1 MSRPRKLLCVAMQS
15 ETYEK
20 SKGAFN
26 SNWKSLICAN
36 DLMQQNKGLIARIR
50 AGNQAF
56 SLLLFIADTH
66 ISSRF

>member
-26 SNWKSLICAN
+26 SNWEIV
-36 DLMQQNKGLIARIR
+36 DLR
-50 AGNQAF
+50 
-56 SLLLFIADTH
+56 
-66 ISSRF
+66 

>member
-1 MSRPRKLLCVAMQS
+1 MKKVRGRLIAI
-15 ETYEK
+15 
-20 SKGAFN
+20 G
-26 SNWKSLICAN
+26 KSLICAN